1 VSASLLGAASF
12 LTLEADGY
20 IRATVDLEIRSPNVS
35 PANLELHWAKSV
47 KAFDERR
54 AWKTIVPPGRSRHSV
69 YIPADV
75 NALRIELGERPL
87 NILIH
92 EVALRS
98 RFGVALAQWNS
109 RTGFRGWKPSTE
121 VSRFALTPDGLEVE
135 TTGGEPRISIE
146 GLTEVQPRRLKSN
159 IGLAAVIGLL
169 LGFAHAWLT
178 AGLVSSGAGLPV
190 GVAPATPL
198 ATLGSVILFVTST
211 ALSAAAGYLV
221 YERLLRPPR
230 VGPDTSIGQHD
241 LFLVDSRGRRLSEVP
256 GDVAI
261 VLDPFTGYRNAPR
274 QETSRVTTDENGFR
288 GGIPAG
294 DRRLAMVVGGSAA
307 FGFGLESDK
316 ETFAGV
322 LNRLQSAYRVVNT
335 GVTGFLSGQ
344 ELSLMVHKLDD
355 FHPKLYVV
363 FDGWN
368 DLFFTQSFPN
378 LRLHDFGFNWP
389 IWGDIENRL
398 HDQYLSRAPVAQAST
413 IPGLASPARGEAENL
428 QGAIAAYIENL
439 GRMKAFADAR
449 GARLVVIFQPEL
461 LSKRTPTKEEV
472 SLRKEFLDWAARPRV
487 KFDAARFS
495 SDYRM
500 MIGAAGRACDGLG
513 VSHLDL
519 NSDGRFQ
526 ESREELFID
535 HVHFNAHAH
544 RLVAEILREELER
557 AAPLP

>member
-1 VSASLLGAASF
+1 MSASLLGAASF

-20 IRATVDLEIRSPNVS
+20 IRATVDVELRSPNAT
-35 PANLELHWAKSV
+35 PATLQLHWAKTV
-47 KAFDERR
+47 KALDERR

-69 YIPADV
+69 YVPADL

-87 NILIH
+87 NILVH
-92 EVALRS
+92 EVTLRS
-98 RFGVALAQWNS
+98 RFGVVLAQWNARAS
-109 RTGFRGWKPSTE
+109 FRGWKPSPE
-121 VSRFALTPDGLEVE
+121 VSRFALTPDGLELE

-178 AGLVSSGAGLPV
+178 ASLVSPEAGLPA
-190 GVAPATPL
+190 GVAPPTPL
-198 ATLGSVILFVTST
+198 ATLGSVILFVAST
-211 ALSAAAGYLV
+211 ALSATAGYLV

-230 VGPDTSIGQHD
+230 IGPDTGVGQHD

-274 QETSRVTTDENGFR
+274 QATSRVTTDENGFR

-294 DRRLAMVVGGSAA
+294 DRPLAMVVGGSAA

-316 ETFAGV
+316 DTFVSV
-322 LNRLQSAYRVVNT
+322 LNRLQSGYRVVNT
-335 GVTGFLSGQ
+335 AVTAFLSGQ
-344 ELSLMVHKLDD
+344 ELGLMVHKLDD
-355 FHPKLYVV
+355 FHPKLYIV

-378 LRLHDFGFNWP
+378 LHLHDFGFNWP

-398 HDQYLSRAPVAQAST
+398 HAQYLAQAPVAQAPT
-413 IPGLASPARGEAENL
+413 IPLLASPPRGEAENL
-428 QGAIAAYIENL
+428 EGAIAAYIDNL

-461 LSKRTPTKEEV
+461 LSKRTPTDGEV

-487 KFDAARFS
+487 NFDAPRFS
-495 SDYRM
+495 ADYRM
-500 MIGAAGRACDGLG
+500 MIVAAARACDALG
-513 VSHLDL
+513 VPHLDL
-519 NSDGRFQ
+519 NSDARFQ
-526 ESREELFID
+526 QNPEELFID
-535 HVHFNAHAH
+535 HVHFNARAH
-544 RLVAEILREELER
+544 RQVAEILREQLER
-557 AAPLP
+557 GAPSP